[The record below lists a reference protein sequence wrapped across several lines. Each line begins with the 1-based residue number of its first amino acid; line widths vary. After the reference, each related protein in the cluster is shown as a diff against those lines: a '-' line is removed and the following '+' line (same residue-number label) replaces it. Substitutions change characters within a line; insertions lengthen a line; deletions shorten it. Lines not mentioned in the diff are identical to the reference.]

1 MTKKPARSLP
11 ESGLSKTEEDSGAR
25 ISEASSSTKR
35 AGTDGSNAKDSS
47 ASHSDGGAKV
57 EVPDGEPSTGNGLSR
72 EHSGSSDGARD
83 SEAASDNASLTS
95 DDATPVASG
104 SVAGLDWAQPD
115 HEDHFDD
122 ADSAL
127 GDDSASSTQ
136 SLSSSILQYRIIHGR
151 RYHSLRGDGDT
162 EYWQPNDEQQ
172 NLYAEYSTV
181 SSELQAQCSYGP
193 ADITQTCCYLTAGY
207 TSPRYPKTSRTSLM
221 LVRGLDN
228 DFGDAHPHA
237 QVRGVDL
244 SPIQPAWIPP
254 NVLFEIDDIAQEWT
268 YQPNHFDFIY
278 LRSLHGCIK
287 DWDLFFREA
296 YKCCKPGGWVE
307 TFHMDLR
314 PQSDDGS
321 VRPGMAILSMYD
333 HLVAAGRR
341 MGRPM
346 DLLVHHTMVRSM
358 EAAGFVDVRET
369 NLKKP
374 MTDSFGDRK
383 MREIGGF
390 QHAALTEGLEG
401 LVLYPLGQVLGWP
414 LIQIQLMLARV
425 RTELSSQKVHPWLRV
440 QIVYARKPL

>member
-1 MTKKPARSLP
+1 MTKKPAGSLP
-11 ESGLSKTEEDSGAR
+11 ESSLSKTEEDSGAH

-35 AGTDGSNAKDSS
+35 AGTDGSNSKDSS
-47 ASHSDGGAKV
+47 ASHGDGDAKV

-83 SEAASDNASLTS
+83 SEAASDNASLSS
-95 DDATPVASG
+95 DDATPVADG
-104 SVAGLDWAQPD
+104 SVTGLDWAQP
-115 HEDHFDD
+115 
-122 ADSAL
+122 
-127 GDDSASSTQ
+127 
-136 SLSSSILQYRIIHGR
+136 SLSSSILQYRMIHGR

-172 NLYAEYSTV
+172 NLYAEYSHHANLLLLDGRLYLAPI
-181 SSELQAQCSYGP
+181 SENVQN
-193 ADITQTCCYLTAGY
+193 
-207 TSPRYPKTSRTSLM
+207 
-221 LVRGLDN
+221 VLDV
-228 DFGDAHPHA
+228 GTGIG

-321 VRPGMAILSMYD
+321 VRPGMALLSMYD

-346 DLLVHHTMVRSM
+346 DLLVHHTMERSM

-374 MTDSFGDRK
+374 MTGSFGDRK

-390 QHAALTEGLEG
+390 QHAALMEGLE
-401 LVLYPLGQVLGWP
+401 
-414 LIQIQLMLARV
+414 
-425 RTELSSQKVHPWLRV
+425 VHPWLRV

>member
-1 MTKKPARSLP
+1 MTKKVAGSLP
-11 ESGLSKTEEDSGAR
+11 ESGLSKTEGDSGVH
-25 ISEASSSTKR
+25 ISETSSSSTER
-35 AGTDGSNAKDSS
+35 AGADESKDSASCSDS
-47 ASHSDGGAKV
+47 AKAKV
-57 EVPDGEPSTGNGLSR
+57 PDSEPSTGIGLSW
-72 EHSGSSDGARD
+72 ENSGTSDGTQD
-83 SEAASDNASLTS
+83 SEAASDNASLSS
-95 DDATPVASG
+95 DDATPIANG
-104 SVAGLDWAQPD
+104 SVAGLDWAEPD
-115 HEDHFDD
+115 FGDHFDD

-136 SLSSSILQYRIIHGR
+136 SLSSSILQYRMIHGR

-172 NLYAEYSTV
+172 NLYAEYS
-181 SSELQAQCSYGP
+181 
-193 ADITQTCCYLTAGY
+193 
-207 TSPRYPKTSRTSLM
+207 
-221 LVRGLDN
+221 

-287 DWDLFFREA
+287 DWDAFFREA

-321 VRPGMAILSMYD
+321 VRSGMAIHSIYD

-346 DLLVHHTMVRSM
+346 DLLAQQTMVRSM

-374 MTDSFGDRK
+374 MTGSFGDRK

-401 LVLYPLGQVLGWP
+401 LVLYPLGHVLGWP

-425 RTELSSQKVHPWLRV
+425 RTELASQKVHPWTRV
-440 QIVYARKPL
+440 QIVYARKPE